1 MKISFKTISAKVTKT
16 DLLVIFSPEGRT
28 PKLPSGVTIPK
39 SVETSF
45 SGKSRETRFADT
57 IDGPA
62 ERVLLIG
69 LGKGKSFDL
78 ETVRRAAAIAAQK
91 AQKT

>member
-16 DLLVIFSPEGRT
+16 DLLILLSPEGRT

-45 SGKSRETRFADT
+45 SGKSRETLFADT

-69 LGKGKSFDL
+69 L
-78 ETVRRAAAIAAQK
+78 
-91 AQKT
+91 